1 MSFIVKLNAAIAS
14 LGRGNTTAACNQLAA
29 FQHEAQAQSG
39 KALTAS
45 QATQLIAAAAAIR
58 SQLGCS

>member
-1 MSFIVKLNAAIAS
+1 LIVKLNAAIAA
-14 LGRGNTTAACNQLAA
+14 LLRGNTTAACNQLAA
-29 FQHEAQAQSG
+29 FQNEALAQSG

-45 QATQLIAAAAAIR
+45 QATQLIAVAADIR